1 MSLLSD
7 FRSYG
12 EQKKGLETRVES
24 RPCFTGALSF
34 KEEEE
39 EEEEDVLL
47 LHSLGKISQ
56 GISLTMGADSIMEGQ
71 SCQRQIS
78 PTSEKSVFPPENL
91 YFPRA
96 VSELSYPSWVEVLLS
111 PL

>member
-1 MSLLSD
+1 MVLLNVILSD

-12 EQKKGLETRVES
+12 EQKQGLDSAGES
-24 RPCFTGALSF
+24 RPCFTGAFSF
-34 KEEEE
+34 KE

-47 LHSLGKISQ
+47 LHSLGKFSQ
-56 GISLTMGADSIMEGQ
+56 GISLTMVAERGRVIKDIYLLLQ
-71 SCQRQIS
+71 
-78 PTSEKSVFPPENL
+78 KNL

-111 PL
+111 AL